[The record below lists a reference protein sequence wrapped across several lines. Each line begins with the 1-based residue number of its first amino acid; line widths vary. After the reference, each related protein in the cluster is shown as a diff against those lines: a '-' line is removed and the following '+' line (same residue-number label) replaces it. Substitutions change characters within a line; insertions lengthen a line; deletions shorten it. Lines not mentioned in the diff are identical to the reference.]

1 LLAEAL
7 NCYRLGMPRA
17 SKAREKMSARAAT
30 TNAARTRRHS
40 ASEDLSALN
49 RAILE
54 SALDCIITMDA
65 NGIVREF
72 NPAAERVFGF
82 RRDEAVGK
90 ELAELIIPPRMR
102 DQHRRG
108 LAHYLRTGEGP
119 VLGKRIEING
129 LRHDGTEI
137 LVELAITPFKAD
149 GALLFTG
156 YLRDI
161 TDRRRD
167 EQARRHLAAIV
178 ESSGDAVI
186 STDLDGH
193 IMSWNRGAE
202 RIFGYQAEEVIGK
215 PVTILIPPERYDEE
229 PAILERIRHGER
241 VEHYESVRRRKDG
254 TLLDMSVA
262 FSPIKDE
269 SGRVIGASK
278 IARDITDRVQIE
290 RRRAAQYTIA
300 RLLAG
305 SQSVAQVGSQ
315 IIQTIAASGS
325 WVFGSIWLYH
335 EGEKQLR
342 CATTWH
348 TGAPWLL
355 AFENATR
362 TTPLFSTLG
371 LPGRVFASKQPMW
384 IADVTRDT
392 NFPRRDAAAE
402 AGICGGFGFPL
413 MAEGEIQGV
422 LEFFSPGV
430 VEPDEDLLKM
440 VDAIGSEV
448 GLFIRR
454 RRLERELQLQKES
467 AEAANAA
474 KDRFLAA
481 LSHELRTP
489 LTPVLIWAGG
499 TVNQSG
505 LDPDIQEGLK
515 MICRNVELEARLIDD
530 LLDLTR
536 LARGKLQLQ
545 LREADVHELIQHGLE
560 IVQKEIEDR
569 HLKLAVSLQAASH
582 VLRVDASRLQQVFW
596 NVLRNACKY
605 TPENG
610 ALSIRSSNPL
620 PDKIRIEISD
630 SGVGIAPE
638 FLEKIFDAF
647 EQVDSQREGLG
658 LGLTIS
664 KAIVEMHGGS
674 IRAQS
679 DGLGRGAMFVIELP
693 IAP

>member
-1 LLAEAL
+1 
-7 NCYRLGMPRA
+7 
-17 SKAREKMSARAAT
+17 MSATART
-30 TNAARTRRHS
+30 KPRRTRRRS
-40 ASEDLSALN
+40 ASEDPTALN

-65 NGIVREF
+65 NGVVREF

-82 RRDEAVGK
+82 RREEAVGR

-102 DQHRRG
+102 EQHRRG
-108 LAHYLRTGEGP
+108 LAHYLGTGEGP
-119 VLGKRIEING
+119 MVGRRIEINA
-129 LRHDGTEI
+129 LRRDGTEI
-137 LVELAITPFKAD
+137 LVELAIAPFKAN

-161 TDRRRD
+161 TERRRD
-167 EQARRHLAAIV
+167 EQARRHFAAIV
-178 ESSGDAVI
+178 ESSEDAVI
-186 STDLDGH
+186 STDLNGH
-193 IMSWNRGAE
+193 IMTWNRGAE
-202 RIFGYQAEEVIGK
+202 RIFGYKADEVIGK
-215 PVTILIPPERYDEE
+215 PVTILVPPERYDEE
-229 PAILERIRHGER
+229 PGILERIRRGER

-254 TLLDMSVA
+254 TLLDISVA

-278 IARDITDRVQIE
+278 VARDITDRVQIE

-305 SQSVAQVGSQ
+305 SQSAAEVGPQ
-315 IIQTIAASGS
+315 IIQTIAASGN
-325 WVFGSIWLYH
+325 WVFGSIWFYQRD
-335 EGEKQLR
+335 EQQLR

-348 TGAPWLL
+348 TGAPWLS
-355 AFENATR
+355 AFDHATR
-362 TTPLFSTLG
+362 TTSLLRTMG
-371 LPGRVFASKQPMW
+371 LPGRVFASKQPTW
-384 IADVTRDT
+384 IADVTRET
-392 NFPRRDAAAE
+392 SFTRRGAALD

-413 MAEGEIQGV
+413 IAEGEIEGV
-422 LEFFSPGV
+422 LELFSPGV
-430 VEPDEDLLKM
+430 VEPDDDFLKM
-440 VDAIGSEV
+440 VGAIGSEI

-454 RRLERELQLQKES
+454 RRLQAELQRQKES

-499 TVNQSG
+499 TVNQPG

-545 LREADVHELIQHGLE
+545 LREADLHELIQHALE
-560 IVQKEIEDR
+560 IVRKDIEDR
-569 HLKLAVSLQAASH
+569 HLKLAVSLQASSH
-582 VLRVDASRLQQVFW
+582 ILRADASRLQQVFW
-596 NVLRNACKY
+596 NVLRNSCKY
-605 TPENG
+605 TPEHG
-610 ALSIRSSNPL
+610 AVSIRSSNPV
-620 PDKIRIEISD
+620 PGKIRIEISD
-630 SGVGIAPE
+630 SGIGIAPE
-638 FLEKIFDAF
+638 FLEKIFEPF
-647 EQVDSQREGLG
+647 EQVDRQREGLG
-658 LGLTIS
+658 LGLAIS

-679 DGLGRGAMFVIELP
+679 DGLGKGATFISELP
-693 IAP
+693 IWRNGP

>member
-1 LLAEAL
+1 V
-7 NCYRLGMPRA
+7 
-17 SKAREKMSARAAT
+17 SATVGITQRGS
-30 TNAARTRRHS
+30 RRRS
-40 ASEDLSALN
+40 TSEDLTALN

-65 NGIVREF
+65 NGVVREF
-72 NPAAERVFGF
+72 NPAAERVFGY
-82 RRDEAVGK
+82 RREEAVGK

-102 DQHRRG
+102 EQHRRG
-108 LAHYLRTGEGP
+108 LAHYLKTGEGP

-129 LRHDGTEI
+129 LRRDGTEI

-149 GALLFTG
+149 GALVFTG

-161 TDRRRD
+161 TERRRD

-202 RIFGYQAEEVIGK
+202 SIFGYQAGEVMRK
-215 PVTILIPPERYDEE
+215 PITILIPPERYDEE
-229 PAILERIRHGER
+229 PGILERIRRGER

-254 TLLDMSVA
+254 TLLHISVT
-262 FSPIKDE
+262 FSPIRDE

-278 IARDITDRVQIE
+278 VARDITERVQTD

-305 SQSVAQVGSQ
+305 SQSVAEVGPQ
-315 IIQTIAASGS
+315 IIQTIAASGN
-325 WVFGSIWLYH
+325 WVFGSIWRYH
-335 EGEKQLR
+335 RHEQQLR

-348 TGAPWLL
+348 AGAPWLA
-355 AFENATR
+355 AFEHATR
-362 TTPLFSTLG
+362 TTPLLSTMG
-371 LPGRVFASKQPMW
+371 LPGRVFASNKAAW
-384 IADVTRDT
+384 IPNVTRDT

-402 AGICGGFGFPL
+402 AGVCGGFGFPL
-413 MAEGEIQGV
+413 IAEGEIEGV
-422 LEFFSPGV
+422 LELFSPAV
-430 VEPDEDLLKM
+430 VEPDEDFLKM
-440 VDAIGSEV
+440 VEAIGSEI

-454 RRLERELQLQKES
+454 RRLETELQRQKET

-499 TVNQSG
+499 IVNQAG
-505 LDPDIQEGLK
+505 VDPDIQEGLK

-536 LARGKLQLQ
+536 LARDKLQLQ
-545 LREADVHELIQHGLE
+545 LREADVHELVQHALE
-560 IVQKEIEDR
+560 IVRKDIEDR
-569 HLKLAVSLQAASH
+569 HLKLVVSLQASSH
-582 VLRVDASRLQQVFW
+582 ILRVDASRLQQVFW

-605 TPENG
+605 TDEHG
-610 ALSIRSSNPL
+610 ALSIRSSNPR
-620 PDKIRIEISD
+620 PGIKIEISD

-638 FLEKIFDAF
+638 FLDKIFEAF
-647 EQVDSQREGLG
+647 EQVDRRREGLG
-658 LGLTIS
+658 LGLAIS
-664 KAIVEMHGGS
+664 KAIVEMHGGT

-679 DGLGRGAMFVIELP
+679 DGLGKGATFIIELP
-693 IAP
+693 TIRE

>member
-1 LLAEAL
+1 
-7 NCYRLGMPRA
+7 MRA
-17 SKAREKMSARAAT
+17 TAGIRARRSK
-30 TNAARTRRHS
+30 RRS
-40 ASEDLSALN
+40 ASDEYTALN

-65 NGIVREF
+65 NGVVQEF

-102 DQHRRG
+102 EQHRRG

-119 VLGKRIEING
+119 VLGRRIEING
-129 LRHDGTEI
+129 LRRDGTEI

-161 TDRRRD
+161 TERRRD

-193 IMSWNRGAE
+193 IMTWNRSAE
-202 RIFGYQAEEVIGK
+202 RIFGYKAEEVIGK

-229 PAILERIRHGER
+229 PGILERIRRGER
-241 VEHYESVRRRKDG
+241 VEHYESIRRRKDG
-254 TLLDMSVA
+254 TLRDISVA

-269 SGRVIGASK
+269 SGHVIGASK
-278 IARDITDRVQIE
+278 VARDITERVQIE

-305 SQSVAQVGSQ
+305 SQSVAEAGPQ
-315 IIQTIAASGS
+315 IIQTIAASGN

-335 EGEKQLR
+335 ESEKQLR

-348 TGAPWLL
+348 TGAPWLET
-355 AFENATR
+355 FEHATR
-362 TTPLFSTLG
+362 TTPLLSTMG
-371 LPGRVFASKQPMW
+371 LPGRVFASKKPAW

-392 NFPRRDAAAE
+392 NFPRRDVAVG

-413 MAEGEIQGV
+413 VAEDEIEGV
-422 LEFFSPGV
+422 LELFSPAV
-430 VEPDEDLLKM
+430 VEPDQDFLKM
-440 VDAIGSEV
+440 VDAIGSEI
-448 GLFIRR
+448 GLFIQR
-454 RRLERELQLQKES
+454 RRLEAELQQQKET

-499 TVNQSG
+499 TVNQLG

-545 LREADVHELIQHGLE
+545 LREADVHELIQHALE
-560 IVQKEIEDR
+560 IVRKDIEDR
-569 HLKLAVSLQAASH
+569 HLKLAVSLQASSH

-605 TPENG
+605 TPEHG
-610 ALSIRSSNPL
+610 ALSIRSSNPG

-630 SGVGIAPE
+630 SGIGIAPE
-638 FLEKIFDAF
+638 FLNKIFEPF
-647 EQVDSQREGLG
+647 EQVDRQRQGLG
-658 LGLTIS
+658 LGLAIS
-664 KAIVEMHGGS
+664 KAIVEMHGGT

-679 DGLGRGAMFVIELP
+679 DGLGKGATFVIELP
-693 IAP
+693 TLRQ